1 MIPEYATCS
10 TPGCESAGVTIE
22 VIRTSAAVP
31 IVCGPCG
38 QPITD
43 LTDTPPELPT
53 EVPSWLE

>member
-1 MIPEYATCS
+1 MHATCE
-10 TPGCESAGVTIE
+10 TTGCENHG
-22 VIRTSAAVP
+22 VP
-31 IVCGPCG
+31 IPIPDDYGTVTCGPCG

>member
-1 MIPEYATCS
+1 MHATCH
-10 TPGCESAGVTIE
+10 TPTCENQG
-22 VIRTSAAVP
+22 VP
-31 IVCGPCG
+31 IPIPDDPGDVVCGPCE